1 MATKI
6 WKNHNGDVVPAAY
19 VPKLDKEKERTAIAI
34 HKQAT
39 DISKRL
45 AEFKAKALKKCDAI
59 FDQMMADNN
68 VTTGKKGNY
77 SITSFDKEIKIEVN
91 VSERIEF
98 DDQIKIAQIKINEY
112 LAEKTEGLDADIVQ
126 IINQAFKTRKGQ
138 MDTKSVLG
146 LFQLKI
152 SHKKWNEA
160 MELIKQS
167 ISRNT
172 SKRYMRIWKKDSSGE
187 YKAVELNFSSI

>member
-19 VPKLDKEKERTAIAI
+19 VPKLDKEKERLSIKI
-34 HKQAT
+34 HKQAV
-39 DISKRL
+39 DISQKRAKRK
-45 AEFKAKALKKCDAI
+45 AEWLKACDEI
-59 FDQMMADNN
+59 FDNMMADNN
-68 VTTGKKGNY
+68 ITTGKKGNY

-91 VSERIEF
+91 ISERIQF
-98 DDQIKIAQIKINEY
+98 SDQIQIAQLKINEY
-112 LAEKTEGLDADIVQ
+112 LAEKTEGLDSDIVQ

-152 SHKKWNEA
+152 NHPKWKEA

-172 SKRYMRIWKKDSSGE
+172 SKRYMRIWKKDEAGE

>member
-19 VPKLDKEKERTAIAI
+19 VPTLDKEKERTALKV
-34 HKQAT
+34 HKNAL
-39 DISKRL
+39 DINKRL
-45 AEFKAKALKKCDAI
+45 AKFKAQALKECDAI
-59 FDQMMADNN
+59 YNKMLKDNN

-91 VSERIEF
+91 ISERIEF
-98 DDQIKIAQIKINEY
+98 SDQIQIAQLKINEY
-112 LAEKTEGLDADIVQ
+112 LAEKTDGLDPDLVQ

-138 MDTKSVLG
+138 MDVKSILG

-152 SHKKWNEA
+152 KHRKWLEA
-160 MELIKQS
+160 MELIKES
-167 ISRNT
+167 ISRNN
-172 SKRYMRIWKKDSSGE
+172 SKRYMRIWKKDEAGE
-187 YKAVELNFSSI
+187 YKAVDLNFSSI